1 MRNGRRRYIRRRQ
14 LTLSALRL
22 YIVSCEKRVVRL
34 KKKLKTGEVKEAK
47 KKAVR
52 ERNQVRDRAKRARAK

>member
-22 YIVSCEKRVVRL
+22 YIVSCEKGVVRL
-34 KKKLKTGEVKEAK
+34 KKKLKTREVKEAK

-52 ERNQVRDRAKRARAK
+52 ERNQVRDRAKRARTK